1 MLAAIQDG
9 HCAKSTRKGTTLIV
23 CSASLIKLV
32 CEYSVSGLQTM
43 LTQVGS
49 EQIKQ
54 HCDKD
59 LFGDHF
65 IYQGRKFHED
75 YAGMT
80 RKEVEKKFKKSTV
93 V

>member
-1 MLAAIQDG
+1 L
-9 HCAKSTRKGTTLIV
+9 
-23 CSASLIKLV
+23 
-32 CEYSVSGLQTM
+32 E
-43 LTQVGS
+43 QV
-49 EQIKQ
+49 KQ

-59 LFGDHF
+59 LFGESF
-65 IYQGRKFHED
+65 VYQGRKFHEE